1 MLLIFILKTMSMG
14 ILKNDLNE
22 VQCINNIKYINKSE
36 LLKFFACVTLFYS
49 PPGGSGEQ
57 RGLKGS

>member
-36 LLKFFACVTLFYS
+36 LLKFFCLCDIILLATW
-49 PPGGSGEQ
+49 GQ
-57 RGLKGS
+57 RRAKGT